1 MIESNFIIMKSMNNH
16 QKYEEVVKENEQVA
30 GAVSSES

>member
-1 MIESNFIIMKSMNNH
+1 MKWMNNY

-30 GAVSSES
+30 GAVSSESW